1 MAGADTDSEMGR
13 VLTNK
18 LDGAP
23 EEIARIIAYWDDFND
38 WAFTSLPEVTIST
51 KCGA

>member
-1 MAGADTDSEMGR
+1 MADTDSEMGR

-18 LDGAP
+18 LEGAP
-23 EEIARIIAYWDDFND
+23 DEISRIIAYWDDFND
-38 WAFTSLPEVTIST
+38 WAFTNLSEVTIST